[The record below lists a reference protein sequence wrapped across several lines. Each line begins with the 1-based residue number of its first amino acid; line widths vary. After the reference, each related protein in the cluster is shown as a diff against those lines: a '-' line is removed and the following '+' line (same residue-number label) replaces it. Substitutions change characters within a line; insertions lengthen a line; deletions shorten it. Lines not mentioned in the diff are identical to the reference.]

1 MMTIRGL
8 FAVALAAGV
17 VLSAAADDSKLKVKE
32 GDKFPDVPLSA
43 AQIEKAVPDKKDAK
57 TVSIGDLKGKTVVLF
72 FYPKANTG
80 G

>member
-1 MMTIRGL
+1 MSARVL
-8 FAVALAAGV
+8 VAAVLAAGFA
-17 VLSAAADDSKLKVKE
+17 LPALADDSKLKVKE
-32 GDKFPDVPLSA
+32 GDKFPDVPLPA

>member
-1 MMTIRGL
+1 MTARLWVAAAVVAG
-8 FAVALAAGV
+8 FALPALA
-17 VLSAAADDSKLKVKE
+17 DDTKLKVKE
-32 GDKFPDVPLSA
+32 GDAFPDVPLSA
-43 AQIEKAVPDKKDAK
+43 AQVEKATDKKDAK

>member
-1 MMTIRGL
+1 MTARALVAALLVAG
-8 FAVALAAGV
+8 FALPAV
-17 VLSAAADDSKLKVKE
+17 ADDSKLKVKD

-43 AQIEKAVPDKKDAK
+43 AQIEKAIEKKDAK
-57 TVSIGDLKGKTVVLF
+57 TVSFGDLKGKTVVLF

>member
-1 MMTIRGL
+1 MTARVLVAAAVLAG
-8 FAVALAAGV
+8 FA
-17 VLSAAADDSKLKVKE
+17 LSAAADDSKLKVKE
-32 GDKFPDVPLSA
+32 GDKFPDVPLAA
-43 AQIEKAVPDKKDAK
+43 AQIEKAGGKKDAK

>member
-1 MMTIRGL
+1 MTARSL
-8 FAVALAAGV
+8 LAA
-17 VLSAAADDSKLKVKE
+17 VLLAGFALPAVADDSKLKVKE

-43 AQIEKAVPDKKDAK
+43 VQIEKATDKKDAK
-57 TVSIGDLKGKTVVLF
+57 TISIGDLKGKTVVLF

>member
-1 MMTIRGL
+1 MTARAL
-8 FAVALAAGV
+8 FAALLVAGFALPAG
-17 VLSAAADDSKLKVKE
+17 ADDSKLKVKD
-32 GDKFPDVPLSA
+32 GDQFPDVPLSA
-43 AQIEKAVPDKKDAK
+43 VQIDKAIEKKDAK

>member
-1 MMTIRGL
+1 MTARL
-8 FAVALAAGV
+8 LVAALAVGFA
-17 VLSAAADDSKLKVKE
+17 LPALADDSKLKVKE

-43 AQIEKAVPDKKDAK
+43 VQIEKVLEKKDAK

>member
-1 MMTIRGL
+1 MTARVLVAALLVAG
-8 FAVALAAGV
+8 FALPGF
-17 VLSAAADDSKLKVKE
+17 ADDSKLKVKD

-43 AQIEKAVPDKKDAK
+43 VQIEKAIDKKDAK

>member
-1 MMTIRGL
+1 MTARSLVAVLLLAG
-8 FAVALAAGV
+8 VALPAV
-17 VLSAAADDSKLKVKE
+17 ADDSKLKVKA

-43 AQIEKAVPDKKDAK
+43 AQIEKALPDKQAAK
-57 TVSIGDLKGKTVVLF
+57 TVSVGDLKGKTLVMF